1 MQLRKVDGG
10 YMMKLCEVTGLTYAD
25 MVELTAFFFGLS
37 VAGAFAG
44 NVLFWMLKEF
54 LQIHQQEA
62 APQLDI
68 TEDNVTGKRKR

>member
-1 MQLRKVDGG
+1 MT
-10 YMMKLCEVTGLTYAD
+10 KLCEVTGLTYAD

-54 LQIHQQEA
+54 LKMAESLIE
-62 APQLDI
+62 LLF
-68 TEDNVTGKRKR
+68 KR